1 MFRWDQDSSS
11 QRVEFKD
18 NLQKVTSSST
28 LPAASLY
35 GSSIDSDHSFSDDV
49 DEEFMNEYMRPVTV
63 TVSDGNAFKTVIGDD
78 AMTPG
83 GRYFFEVQ
91 INAGYLIKIGIC
103 RNSVDSEQV
112 SVLTRFDPLSSS
124 KSFINVLVNL

>member
-1 MFRWDQDSSS
+1 
-11 QRVEFKD
+11 
-18 NLQKVTSSST
+18 
-28 LPAASLY
+28 
-35 GSSIDSDHSFSDDV
+35 
-49 DEEFMNEYMRPVTV
+49 MNEYMRPVTV